1 VLLAVVLAGVLV
13 AAAVDV
19 VRVGGVET
27 WLARHGVA
35 WPYDARGVTVA
46 IEGRDVYIDCR
57 GAGAPTVVLEAG
69 YGSGAGSWGPTLD
82 GIAAFTRVCSW
93 DRPGLGR
100 SAARGMHSA
109 AETAADLR
117 AALLA
122 VGETGPY
129 IVVAH
134 SLGGVYARV
143 FADGRIVDGAPD
155 PEHDGVFQLVMLDT
169 FEPDLG
175 LDLDPA
181 LPADARAGFARD
193 IATTGAAIQDGEQLD
208 WSATLDELGTVGQIE
223 QPVLLLMV
231 DPWRRFSDPDPARKA
246 AIVDAW
252 YRGLAAR
259 YPHGT
264 VEIVRDT
271 GHVIHL
277 ERPSLVIERVRTIVL
292 AAREGP

>member
-1 VLLAVVLAGVLV
+1 VLVAVVLAGVLV
-13 AAAVDV
+13 AAAVDIG
-19 VRVGGVET
+19 RVGALET
-27 WLARHGVA
+27 WLARHGIA
-35 WPYDARGVTVA
+35 WPYDARGAAVSVA
-46 IEGRDVYIDCR
+46 GRNVYLDCR
-57 GAGAPTVVLEAG
+57 GAGEPTVILEAG
-69 YGSGAGSWGPTLD
+69 FGSNAGSWGQTLD
-82 GIAAFTRVCSW
+82 GIAAFTRVCAW

-122 VGETGPY
+122 AGETGPY

-143 FADGRIVDGAPD
+143 FADGPIVDGSPD
-155 PEHDGVFQLVMLDT
+155 PERDGVFQLVMLDT

-193 IATTGAAIQDGEQLD
+193 IASTGAMIQQGEQLD
-208 WSATLDELGTVGQIE
+208 WSATLAELATVGSIE
-223 QPVLLLMV
+223 QFGLLLMV
-231 DPWRRFSDPDPARKA
+231 DPWLRFSDPDPARKA

-264 VEIVRDT
+264 VEIVPET
-271 GHVIHL
+271 GHMIHL
-277 ERPSLVIERVRTIVL
+277 ERPSLVIERVRTIGL
-292 AAREGP
+292 GAREAP